1 MIDHYRDLLQR
12 YGWLGDHICWIV
24 VRPLDEGLTVDD
36 VLWRLNGGRDPEHRV
51 MAFPREEAAM
61 EEERPVF
68 LVHEDEGAWGL
79 LEFSLGY
86 AVPDDVLAR
95 VSEDVQSWMVTWHF
109 NGGATVLY
117 AAGGRVRAWM
127 RDFVLSGQRREGGDP
142 DVLAGFRALL
152 DTLGPEDHDGRRAA
166 ALAFVE
172 QATGV
177 GIERDCMDVKDAPVV
192 ILGDPVA

>member
-1 MIDHYRDLLQR
+1 M
-12 YGWLGDHICWIV
+12 GAAG
-24 VRPLDEGLTVDD
+24 
-36 VLWRLNGGRDPEHRV
+36 VL
-51 MAFPREEAAM
+51 
-61 EEERPVF
+61 
-68 LVHEDEGAWGL
+68 
-79 LEFSLGY
+79 LGY